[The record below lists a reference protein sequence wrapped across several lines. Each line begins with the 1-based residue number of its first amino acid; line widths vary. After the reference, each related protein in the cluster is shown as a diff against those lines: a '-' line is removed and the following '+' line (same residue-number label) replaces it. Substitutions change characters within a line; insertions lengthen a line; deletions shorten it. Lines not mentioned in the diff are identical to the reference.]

1 MRMLLLIFC
10 VIICHTIDVR
20 AQEKDT
26 VYFYHQNP
34 LIGELKG
41 IRYGTMLFRGE
52 DLGNLE
58 IDLNQVRTIR
68 AYGYGYRIKTAHR
81 EFIMGVFKP
90 HDEDGKVTVYDGYE
104 DRTFTVRNLNDV
116 QLIHKNF
123 FRRIAGRVG
132 AGYSYTRSSD
142 IGRWNGDLV
151 LGYDTERLD
160 VDLRGSIIITQA
172 EEVLD
177 RERESLLLTGNYYFN
192 PNWFAFGMG
201 VYQRNIQLGINRRI
215 QQGLGVGLP
224 MVQHKRGI
232 LTLQLGIV
240 TNQEINIEDVRTTN
254 LYEVPV
260 ILDFT
265 FFKLNKP
272 KINFTSNQTLF
283 IGLTQGGRYRNDG
296 ETRINWEIVN
306 NIDLGVNFYNN
317 FDNQPP
323 IPMGSNFDYG
333 LVFNLGYRF

>member
-1 MRMLLLIFC
+1 MKKFLPFLLLI
-10 VIICHTIDVR
+10 VCHGLE
-20 AQEKDT
+20 AFGQEKDT
-26 VYFYHQNP
+26 VYLYQQNP
-34 LIGELKG
+34 LIGELKR
-41 IRYGTMLFRGE
+41 IRYGTMLFRAE

-58 IDLNQVRTIR
+58 IDLNQVKTIR
-68 AYGYGYRIKTAHR
+68 AYGYGYRIQTAQR

-90 HDEDGKVTVYDGYE
+90 HEKDGKVTVYDGYE
-104 DRTFTVRNLNDV
+104 DRTFIVRNLNDV

-123 FRRIAGRVG
+123 FRRIQGRIG
-132 AGYSYTRSSD
+132 AGYSYTRSSA

-172 EEVLD
+172 EQVLD
-177 RERESLLLTGNYYFN
+177 RERENLLLTGNYYFD
-192 PNWFAFGMG
+192 PNWFAFGLG
-201 VYQRNIQLGINRRI
+201 VYQRNLQLGINRRI
-215 QQGLGVGLP
+215 QQGLGVGIP
-224 MVQHKRGI
+224 MVQHKRGN
-232 LTLQLGIV
+232 LTLQMGLV
-240 TNQEINIEDVRTTN
+240 TNQEINIEDQRTTN
-254 LYEVPV
+254 LYEAPI

-272 KINFTSNQTLF
+272 KISFTSNQTLF

-306 NIDLGVNFYNN
+306 NIDLGINFYNN

>member
-1 MRMLLLIFC
+1 MKKLLLIFLASGLY
-10 VIICHTIDVR
+10 DVDLF

-26 VYFYHQNP
+26 VYLYNQNP
-34 LIGELKG
+34 LIGELKR

-52 DLGNLE
+52 DLGNME
-58 IDLNQVRTIR
+58 IDLANVRTLR
-68 AYGYGYRIKTAHR
+68 AYGYGYRIQTAQR
-81 EFIMGVFKP
+81 QFVLGVFIP
-90 HDEDGKVTVYDGYE
+90 HEEDGKVTVYDGYE
-104 DRTFTVRNLNDV
+104 DRTFLVRNLNDV
-116 QLIHKNF
+116 QLIHRNF
-123 FRRIAGRVG
+123 FRRIEGRMG
-132 AGYSYTRSSD
+132 AGYSYTRSSA

-151 LGYDTERLD
+151 LGYDTEKLE
-160 VDLRGSIIITQA
+160 VDLRGSVIITQA
-172 EEVLD
+172 EQFLD
-177 RERESLLLTGNYYFN
+177 RERENLILTGNYYFD
-192 PNWFAFGMG
+192 PNWFAFGLG
-201 VYQRNIQLGINRRI
+201 VYQRNLQLGINRRI

-232 LTLQLGIV
+232 LTLQTGLVI
-240 TNQEINIEDVRTTN
+240 NQEINIEDLRDNN

-260 ILDFT
+260 ILDVT

-272 KINFTSNQTLF
+272 KINFTSNQTFF
-283 IGLTQGGRYRNDG
+283 IGLTQAGRYRNDG

-306 NIDLGVNFYNN
+306 NIDFGVNFYNN